1 MNSSFIGK
9 IDKARKYAEE
19 RDRVSINSFHATF
32 EGNHN
37 TYQVSF
43 ESGEWKCECLFFH
56 TRGCAATLWPCS
68 ECSMMFWP
76 SARRHR
82 KRWRPAATNT
92 GPILGEPNLTAS

>member
-19 RDRVSINSFHATF
+19 RERVSIQSFRATF

-43 ESGEWKCECLFFH
+43 ESGKWNCECLFFL
-56 TRGCAATLWPCS
+56 TRGVCS
-68 ECSMMFWP
+68 HTMALQRILEDVLVQADP
-76 SARRHR
+76 TQAVQ
-82 KRWRPAATNT
+82 PA
-92 GPILGEPNLTAS
+92 GS